1 MKALIILICI
11 AVAMLGALDVVR
23 CRDKQKRGKR

>member
-1 MKALIILICI
+1 MRLLVILICI

-23 CRDKQKRGKR
+23 CRDKQKRWKR